1 MPAWEDV
8 SPYTEQRTR
17 AHRFSWTNLLIILN
31 LTGFVVTGFL
41 DKSNRAALEALK
53 FDAASAIDKL
63 HLWQFVTYTFVQQI
77 EWMYIPWLV
86 LGIYVLYTI
95 GNELEAEIGAA
106 RYLALYFACAA
117 YGAVAHAVLQYL
129 GPVILPGTYFGP
141 PGSVASLPGSPFRP
155 AATLCA
161 PVLGIAQTAALTW
174 PRRPVLFLFFL
185 PVRLRTA
192 VLGLGCLWL
201 PFSFWLDGLG
211 ASLGAFLA
219 ATAVAAFEP
228 RINRSFDHAAMRRE
242 RDQFLEE
249 VDVRRRTDSILEKI
263 SREGMA
269 SLTRAERKTLKAA
282 SRILNRGKGRP
293 HE

>member
-1 MPAWEDV
+1 MMPAWEDV

-41 DKSNRAALEALK
+41 LKINPKWLPWLEFDKAT
-53 FDAASAIDKL
+53 AIEKL
-63 HLWQFVTYTFVQQI
+63 YVWQFGTYSFVQLI
-77 EWMYIPWLV
+77 DWMYIPWLV

-95 GNELEAEIGAA
+95 GNELEAEIGSA
-106 RYLALYFACAA
+106 RYLTLYFACAA

-129 GPVILPGTYFGP
+129 GPVIAPGIKFG
-141 PGSVASLPGSPFRP
+141 P

-161 PVLGIAQTAALTW
+161 PVLGIAQTAAFTW

-185 PVRLRTA
+185 PMRLRTA
-192 VLGLGCLWL
+192 MIGLGLLWL
-201 PFSFWLDGLG
+201 GFAFWLNGLG
-211 ASLGAFLA
+211 PSGGAILA
-219 ATAVAAFEP
+219 AVAIAAFEP
-228 RINRSFDHAAMRRE
+228 RINRGFERAAMRRE

-269 SLTRAERKTLKAA
+269 SLTRAERRTLKLA

-293 HE
+293 ND

>member
-41 DKSNRAALEALK
+41 IRNNQDLLSWFQFDK
-53 FDAASAIDKL
+53 ASAIEKL
-63 HLWQFVTYTFVQQI
+63 QLWQFLSYSFIQLIDAV
-77 EWMYIPWLV
+77 YIPWLI

-95 GNELEAEIGAA
+95 GNELESELGSA
-106 RYLALYFACAA
+106 RYLVLYFSCAA
-117 YGAVAHAVLQYL
+117 YGALAHAVLQYF
-129 GPVILPGTYFGP
+129 GPVFAPGTPFG
-141 PGSVASLPGSPFRP
+141 P

-192 VLGLGCLWL
+192 LIGLGIVWL
-201 PFSFWLDGLG
+201 GFTFWLKQGFGPSIG
-211 ASLGAFLA
+211 AVLA
-219 ATAVAAFEP
+219 ATAIAAFEP
-228 RINRSFDHAAMRRE
+228 RINRSFERAAMRRE

-249 VDVRRRTDSILEKI
+249 VDVRRRTDGILDKI
-263 SREGMA
+263 TREGIT
-269 SLTRAERKTLKAA
+269 SLTRSERKTLKLA
-282 SRILNRGKGRP
+282 SRILSRGKGQP
-293 HE
+293 ND

>member
-41 DKSNRAALEALK
+41 DKTNPGLLAMLR
-53 FDAASAIDKL
+53 FDAALAIDQL
-63 HLWQFVTYTFVQQI
+63 FLWQFATYSFVQII

-95 GNELEAEIGAA
+95 GNELEAEIGSG
-106 RYLALYFACAA
+106 RYLVLYFACAA
-117 YGAVAHAVLQYL
+117 YGALAHAALQVLW
-129 GPVILPGTYFGP
+129 PVLAPSAPIGA
-141 PGSVASLPGSPFRP
+141 AS
-155 AATLCA
+155 TLAA
-161 PVLGIAQTAALTW
+161 PVLGIAQTAAFTW
-174 PRRPVLFLFFL
+174 PRRPVLFFFFL
-185 PVRLRTA
+185 PMRLRTA
-192 VLGLGCLWL
+192 MIGVGLLWL
-201 PFSFWLDGLG
+201 GFAFWLKGLG
-211 ASLGAFLA
+211 ASLGALA
-219 ATAVAAFEP
+219 AAAAIAAIEP
-228 RINRSFDHAAMRRE
+228 RINRSFERAAMQRE

-263 SREGMA
+263 TRVGMA
-269 SLTRAERKTLKAA
+269 NLTRAERKTLKLA
-282 SRILNRGKGRP
+282 SRILNRAKGRP